1 MITAEIKKYKSIFKK
16 KRKNYDKLVLLAMY
30 KLNAIDNLN
39 SKVLIDSYIN
49 HDEFSSVKNIL
60 KVERRI

>member
-16 KRKNYDKLVLLAMY
+16 KRKNYDKLVLLAIY
-30 KLNAIDNLN
+30 KQNAIDNLN
-39 SKVLIDSYIN
+39 SKALIDSYIN

>member
-16 KRKNYDKLVLLAMY
+16 KRKNYDKSVLLAIY

-39 SKVLIDSYIN
+39 SKALIDSYIN
-49 HDEFSSVKNIL
+49 HDEFSSVKNVL
-60 KVERRI
+60 RVERRI

>member
-60 KVERRI
+60 RVERRI